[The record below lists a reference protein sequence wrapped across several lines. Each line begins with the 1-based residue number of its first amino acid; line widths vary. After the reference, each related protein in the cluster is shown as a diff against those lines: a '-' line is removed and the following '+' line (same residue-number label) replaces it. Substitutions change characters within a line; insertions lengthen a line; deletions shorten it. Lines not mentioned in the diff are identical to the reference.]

1 MDNVV
6 TTDVNQAYRA
16 SSVEDT
22 GPEEASVYETVDT
35 SVQSPD
41 SKELNPIYEGIADD

>member
-1 MDNVV
+1 MDNLV
-6 TTDVNQAYRA
+6 TTDVNQAYGA

-22 GPEEASVYETVDT
+22 GSEEGSAYEIVHP

-41 SKELNPIYEGIADD
+41 SKELDPIYEGIADD

>member
-1 MDNVV
+1 MDNVM
-6 TTDVNQAYRA
+6 TTDVNLAYGA

-22 GPEEASVYETVDT
+22 GPEEGSAYEIVHP

-41 SKELNPIYEGIADD
+41 SKELDPIYEGIADD